1 MKIPVHVPIYNM
13 LYADI
18 VNGLYKDGEKLPSE
32 SILTEK
38 YGVSRHTLRMALA
51 ILSEDGLIQKYQGKG
66 SIVVSKPFEKKD
78 NDRHIFNPIVQCAKE
93 EIDSIDTSFN
103 YAPPTEIAQRK
114 LGIKATEIIMASNNI
129 YSSHGIRIGHSFI
142 QIPVKHI
149 GDINLDIHSKEDISN
164 LINNTIFE
172 MAESAKMTVKLVC
185 TEENIMTFL
194 QNKPNE
200 HVIYIEEILYKA
212 NGQGLARCKFYL
224 IPDKF
229 EISIDI

>member
-1 MKIPVHVPIYNM
+1 M

-32 SILTEK
+32 STLTEK

-66 SIVVSKPFEKKD
+66 SIVNHKDIGKNEK
-78 NDRHIFNPIVQCAKE
+78 DRHIFNPIIQCAKE
-93 EIDSIDTSFN
+93 EIDLIDISFN
-103 YAPPTEIAQRK
+103 YGPPTEIAQTK
-114 LGIKATEIIMASNNI
+114 LGIKSSEIIMASNNI
-129 YSSHGIRIGHSFI
+129 YSAQGIRIGHAFI

-149 GDINLDIHSKEDISN
+149 GDINIDIHSKEDVSN

-172 MAESAKMTVKLVC
+172 MAESAKMTVKLIC
-185 TEENIMTFL
+185 TEENIMAFL

-200 HVIYIEEILYKA
+200 PVIYIEEILYKA